1 MEILRQ
7 DNDNSS
13 QWLFTFKNIQKKKR
27 KDDTKN
33 EIKMVIKMLSNITNI
48 QAFPF
53 YFLLYLFYNYKAAYF
68 FMLWIQQ
75 DILTNYL
82 TLTCK

>member
-1 MEILRQ
+1 MTTAVNGCL
-7 DNDNSS
+7 
-13 QWLFTFKNIQKKKR
+13 LLKTYKKR

-48 QAFPF
+48 LAFPF

-75 DILTNYL
+75 DILTKLFNL
-82 TLTCK
+82 DL